1 MKQILVMMMAA
12 ALFVAAV
19 TAEAAS
25 LRADAT
31 IEGDRITV
39 GDLFEDAGEVAGR
52 TVGRA
57 PEPGRRA
64 VFDAAFLARIARGFG
79 LPWRPASVHD
89 RVVLTRASTVV
100 RATDVQ
106 IVLDEAIAARVPE
119 GRVELEVDNRL
130 MEVHLPA
137 GETPDAAPVL
147 VVETLDHDRS
157 HGRFSATVLARTPTG
172 EARFPV
178 SGRALAVVDLP
189 VLNRTIR
196 SGEVI
201 GDADIT
207 WIEQRMTRNADRAVR
222 DAADLVGMSPRRTL
236 PPNAPVHP
244 RDLRQPS
251 LVARG
256 SLVTMVLE
264 SRSMTLTAQGRALQD
279 GADGDVVRVV
289 NTMSNRTIEATVAGP
304 GLVAVSRPS
313 TAAQF

>member
-1 MKQILVMMMAA
+1 V
-12 ALFVAAV
+12 
-19 TAEAAS
+19 
-25 LRADAT
+25 
-31 IEGDRITV
+31 
-39 GDLFEDAGEVAGR
+39 
-52 TVGRA
+52 
-57 PEPGRRA
+57 
-64 VFDAAFLARIARGFG
+64 LA
-79 LPWRPASVHD
+79 
-89 RVVLTRASTVV
+89 
-100 RATDVQ
+100 
-106 IVLDEAIAARVPE
+106 EAIAARVPE